1 MENMRC
7 LVTGVSGFI
16 GSNLAEQLI
25 HDGHSV
31 FGIDS
36 FEDFYPRKLK
46 EENLKSLRDSE
57 QFRLIE
63 GNIIDLPLETIV
75 PDVDC
80 VFHEAAQPGV
90 RDSWGSRFEIY
101 AQNNVL
107 ATQKLLEA
115 SVEANIKRFV
125 YASSSSVYG
134 DVDSLPIDE
143 KSRLRP
149 VSPYGVSKLAG
160 ENLCHLYWKN
170 YGVPVVALR
179 YFTVYGPRQR
189 PDMAFNRFIKA
200 ILKGEEITIYGD
212 GSQTRDYT
220 YIGDIVG
227 GTLSAVEGEVVGE
240 VFNLGGGFRMTLNEV
255 LDVLEEVIGK
265 KARRVYVEVQKGDV
279 KHTFSDITKAERM
292 LHYTPSVSI
301 EEGLRE
307 EVKWLKSQNQ
317 K

>member
-16 GSNLAEQLI
+16 GSHLAEKLI
-25 HDGHSV
+25 QDGHSV
-31 FGIDS
+31 LGIDS
-36 FEDFYPRKLK
+36 FEDFYPRELK
-46 EENLKSLRDSE
+46 EENLKGLRDSE
-57 QFRLIE
+57 QFQLIE
-63 GNIIDLPLETIV
+63 GNIIDLPLDTIV

-115 SVEANIKRFV
+115 SVEANLKRFV

-134 DVDSLPIDE
+134 DADSLPIDE

-170 YGVPVVALR
+170 YGIPVVALR

-200 ILKGEEITIYGD
+200 ILKAEEITIYGN
-212 GSQTRDYT
+212 GTQTRDYT

-240 VFNLGGGFRMTLNEV
+240 VFNLGGGFNMTLNEV
-255 LDVLEEVIGK
+255 LDVLENVIDK
-265 KARRVYVEVQKGDV
+265 KARRVYVEVQRGDV
-279 KHTFSDITKAERM
+279 KHTFSDITKAEKM
-292 LHYTPSVSI
+292 LRYTPSVSI

-307 EVKWLKSQNQ
+307 EVQWLKSQNRR
-317 K
+317 